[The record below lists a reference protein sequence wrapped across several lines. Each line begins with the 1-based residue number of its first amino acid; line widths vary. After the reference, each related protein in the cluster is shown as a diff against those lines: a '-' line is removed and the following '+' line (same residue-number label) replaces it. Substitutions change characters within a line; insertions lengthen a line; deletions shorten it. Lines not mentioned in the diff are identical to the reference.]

1 MASVAATTARQALL
15 WPSPNAYM
23 AALQNPTI
31 AFSEPQLRDGTA
43 VLDRL
48 GMPLVA
54 SGNFAYVFKVRV
66 PNSGHRAVKCFRQ
79 FLGDRERRYVAID
92 SYLDAH
98 QLRAIADFEYAPQGI
113 RIGGE
118 TYPILVMEWV
128 QGPTLDVYVGAALK
142 EASYRK
148 ALRVVAEEWCRVVK
162 DLEDRGTAHGD
173 LQHGNVIVG
182 TSGLRLVDLDGMYVP
197 ALAGL
202 PAAESGHSHFQH
214 PNKRAAARCDVA
226 LDRFPSLVIYLSLV
240 ALAENPSL
248 WDRYHDDNLIFVR
261 RDFEEPDRSPLFAEL
276 LRAGGEVGALAA
288 TLKKACTIPPADTP
302 RLAELVQVSGTR
314 LPAWMR
320 GDEIV
325 VVTTKSRE
333 TGVSPPPLPPTMP
346 KSAPASTRAPAV
358 LAPPPTAASTPQP
371 PQRGF
376 VNSSRV
382 RSLDWVTEG
391 FERGAGLASL
401 GLATCIYW
409 AWLPGL
415 LLTALGVPQGDRTFW
430 IIVLSLGTCF
440 GLGLLASYRD
450 RLRPS
455 TAQSHGY
462 WP

>member
-1 MASVAATTARQALL
+1 
-15 WPSPNAYM
+15 M

-66 PNSGHRAVKCFRQ
+66 PNSGHRAVKCFRR

-162 DLEDRGTAHGD
+162 DLDDRGTAHGD

-202 PAAESGHSHFQH
+202 PAAESGHPHFQH
-214 PNKRAAARCDVA
+214 PRRRAAARCDVA

-248 WDRYHDDNLIFVR
+248 WNLYHDDNLIFVR
-261 RDFEEPDRSPLFAEL
+261 RDFEEPDRSRLFAEL
-276 LRAGGEVGALAA
+276 MRAGGEVGVLAA
-288 TLKKACTIPPADTP
+288 ALKRACARPPADTP
-302 RLAELVQVSGTR
+302 RLAELVEVRGTR

-325 VVTTKSRE
+325 VVTTRSRE
-333 TGVSPPPLPPTMP
+333 TGMSPPPLPPTTP
-346 KSAPASTRAPAV
+346 RSAAASTRAPAV
-358 LAPPPTAASTPQP
+358 LAPPTTAASAWRP
-371 PQRGF
+371 PRRGP
-376 VNSSRV
+376 VNGSRV
-382 RSLDWVTEG
+382 RSAGWVTEG
-391 FERGAGLASL
+391 FKRGAAWALVGLII
-401 GLATCIYW
+401 CIYW
-409 AWLPGL
+409 VGLPAL
-415 LLTALGVPQGDRTFW
+415 LLSALGVPRADRTFW
-430 IIVLSLGTCF
+430 IIVFSLGTCF
-440 GLGLLASYRD
+440 GLGLLASYSA